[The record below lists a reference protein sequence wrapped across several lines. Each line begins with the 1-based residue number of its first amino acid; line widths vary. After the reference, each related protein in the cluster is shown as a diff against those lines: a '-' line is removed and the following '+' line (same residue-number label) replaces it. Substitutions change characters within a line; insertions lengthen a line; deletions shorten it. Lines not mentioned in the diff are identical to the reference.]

1 MVANGDL
8 NVLVVFL
15 LLLFLLVLRGMSV
28 LLENAFGEIR
38 DLADKEASVTSDRG
52 RPSDCAAAEAK
63 HRRPRP
69 GSSAK
74 M

>member
-1 MVANGDL
+1 
-8 NVLVVFL
+8 
-15 LLLFLLVLRGMSV
+15 MSV

-74 M
+74 I